1 MVSKPPPAP
10 PISHAPSPH
19 QNSWSSRLNRTPSPM
34 SPTPSPAGSTGSLES
49 RGSSIDL
56 TPSKLPNGNMHM
68 SPATITYP
76 QRIHSI
82 TQQYITS
89 TGYLVQSH
97 DLWDQ
102 ADVIMQEVKGFFD
115 DLDEHSES
123 LTLLCSIQD
132 LVCYLQKVVEKL
144 KDTWKFLWEAGAQ
157 YDSSGAL
164 VRSWKFRLGVQVF
177 SVFSSARAQPRGER
191 VAELNIW
198 CSKVKGSKWNY
209 TSEGSYLMTDSISQV
224 CFQSICE

>member
-1 MVSKPPPAP
+1 MPSAHTFHHSAVHHIHWLPGAVTWPLGPSRRH
-10 PISHAPSPH
+10 HAGGQRSVKTPK
-19 QNSWSSRLNRTPSPM
+19 QLNRYN
-34 SPTPSPAGSTGSLES
+34 LLVL
-49 RGSSIDL
+49 D
-56 TPSKLPNGNMHM
+56 
-68 SPATITYP
+68 
-76 QRIHSI
+76 I
-82 TQQYITS
+82 TQLPGLY
-89 TGYLVQSH
+89 YNCFLF
-97 DLWDQ
+97 LF
-102 ADVIMQEVKGFFD
+102 AGFFD

-157 YDSSGAL
+157 YDWSGAL

-177 SVFSSARAQPRGER
+177 SVFSTARAQPRGER

>member
-1 MVSKPPPAP
+1 MWQSCIVCS
-10 PISHAPSPH
+10 
-19 QNSWSSRLNRTPSPM
+19 Q
-34 SPTPSPAGSTGSLES
+34 
-49 RGSSIDL
+49 GSSIDL

-102 ADVIMQEVKGFFD
+102 ADAIMQEVKGQSKQLNRYNLLVLDITQLPGLYYNCFLFLFAGFFD

-177 SVFSSARAQPRGER
+177 SVFSTARAQPRGER